1 LIEETLDRPDVL
13 GLINACDAYV
23 SLHRGEGFGRTLA
36 EAMLYGKPVI
46 ATNYSGNVDFMMEG
60 LSYPVDFTLERIPR
74 DAYPFLE
81 LTDGAEWAEPDVED
95 AAQKMRDAYRDSK
108 DESLSRDIK
117 TFAANQFSVIGVG
130 KNLRERLSQIDLKKI
145 HDF

>member
-1 LIEETLDRPDVL
+1 MEETLDRPDVL

-46 ATNYSGNVDFMMEG
+46 ATNYSGNVDFMMGG
-60 LSYPVDFTLERIPR
+60 LSYPVDYSLQRIPR

-95 AAQKMRDAYRDSK
+95 AAQKMRDAFRDSK
-108 DESLSRDIK
+108 DDSLSRDIK